1 MRAAAVGSF
10 LRGVNPLTRTCLI
23 RDSDGNHLMTGSQIG
38 TDSFRVI
45 AETALKTDGKAWRHY
60 DRTRADVSE
69 AAALAAVS
77 RAVGTPASYP
87 NLSYYAPRQ
96 GQDVTALD
104 AACPSP
110 QAVGDQTECDGLFVI
125 GDVAIC
131 VEVKGRTIADP
142 ARRGDRARL
151 ATEIKKIFGEG
162 ARQAQRLEQLISR
175 NHGVWLGGRLVARP
189 LRSPRSTDNRRVSR
203 PPRAARRR
211 AG

>member
-1 MRAAAVGSF
+1 
-10 LRGVNPLTRTCLI
+10 
-23 RDSDGNHLMTGSQIG
+23 MTGSQIG

-96 GQDVTALD
+96 GQDVTALG
-104 AACPSP
+104 AAYPSP

-125 GDVAIC
+125 WDVAIC

-151 ATEIKKIFGEG
+151 AMEIKKIFGEG

-175 NHGVWLGGRLVARP
+175 NHGVWLAAGSWLDLSGVREVRTIVACLVRWP
-189 LRSPRSTDNRRVSR
+189 HTFT
-203 PPRAARRR
+203 
-211 AG
+211 GC

>member
-1 MRAAAVGSF
+1 M
-10 LRGVNPLTRTCLI
+10 
-23 RDSDGNHLMTGSQIG
+23 
-38 TDSFRVI
+38 
-45 AETALKTDGKAWRHY
+45 TALG
-60 DRTRADVSE
+60 
-69 AAALAAVS
+69 
-77 RAVGTPASYP
+77 
-87 NLSYYAPRQ
+87 
-96 GQDVTALD
+96 

-175 NHGVWLGGRLVARP
+175 NHGVWLAAARG
-189 LRSPRSTDNRRVSR
+189 STSQESAKYGQSSLAR